1 VLAERRLPDA
11 MTPRRGTAVA
21 ITLLGAALATAG
33 CGLGPGKQ
41 LGGVELTV
49 TREYGS
55 TPMLRRAVGDVTESD
70 TAMRVLEREARISTR
85 YGGRFVQSIEGV
97 EAEERFSRSLDWF
110 YYVNGVEAGVGAA
123 DYRLRGGESI
133 WWDYRDWGAA
143 VGVPAVVGSWP
154 EPFLHGYDGHR
165 HPVVVECDGGGIA
178 CEIVGERLRQA
189 GVSVDQGAAR
199 DAIRVLVGPWG
210 RVRDDPAAAQIEKG
224 PEASGVF
231 ADFEGTNGG
240 EVLVGLGEDGR
251 RRRVFGPEAGLV
263 AATRRDEEPPAWV
276 VTGATVAAVQAAA
289 RLLDSADLRDRYAA
303 AVEAGREEPLPLR

>member
-1 VLAERRLPDA
+1 
-11 MTPRRGTAVA
+11 MTLRRGTAVA
-21 ITLLGAALATAG
+21 IALLAASLAAAG

-41 LGGVELTV
+41 LGGAELTV
-49 TREYGS
+49 TRDYGS
-55 TPMLRRAVGDVTESD
+55 VPMLRRAVGDLTESD
-70 TAMRVLEREARISTR
+70 TVMRVLEREAKISTR

-97 EAEERFSRSLDWF
+97 EAEEGFSRSLDWF

-123 DYRLRGGESI
+123 DYRLRGGNSI

-189 GVSVDQGAAR
+189 GVSVEQGAAG
-199 DAIRVLVGPWG
+199 DALRVLVGPWA

-224 PEASGVF
+224 PQASGVF
-231 ADFEGTNGG
+231 ADFEGTNGR
-240 EVLVGLGEDGR
+240 EALVGLGEDGKPR
-251 RRRVFGPEAGLV
+251 RAFGPEAGLV
-263 AATRRDEEPPAWV
+263 AATRRYEGVPVWV
-276 VTGATVAAVQAAA
+276 VTGATVAGAQAAA
-289 RLLDSADLRDRYAA
+289 RLLDSADLRDHYAV
-303 AVEAGREEPLPLR
+303 AVEAGKEEPLPLR